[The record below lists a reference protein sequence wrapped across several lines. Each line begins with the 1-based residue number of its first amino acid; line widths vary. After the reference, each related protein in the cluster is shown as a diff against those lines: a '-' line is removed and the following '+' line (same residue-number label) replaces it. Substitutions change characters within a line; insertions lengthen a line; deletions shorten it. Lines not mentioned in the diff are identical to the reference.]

1 MINIIREFISNW
13 IKSLVVL
20 MIIISIVD
28 MVMPKGNMKR
38 YVNFIVGLIIV
49 FSIINPFARLTN
61 SNLSFEQE
69 VNSLSGEIYN
79 EFLIESQDEQIE
91 SVYLGSLKS
100 EIRNFLESNT
110 DYIINSVDI
119 TTSTEE
125 EGNFIIDEIFI
136 ELTINRSSDL
146 NKEIKIN
153 KIDIGDTK
161 RKGEY
166 LAEEPNVKNLIANH
180 LQLDKN
186 KIKISI
192 EDKEDKYGGNTE

>member
-69 VNSLSGEIYN
+69 
-79 EFLIESQDEQIE
+79 DRK
-91 SVYLGSLKS
+91 SV
-100 EIRNFLESNT
+100 
-110 DYIINSVDI
+110 V
-119 TTSTEE
+119 
-125 EGNFIIDEIFI
+125 
-136 ELTINRSSDL
+136 
-146 NKEIKIN
+146 
-153 KIDIGDTK
+153 
-161 RKGEY
+161 
-166 LAEEPNVKNLIANH
+166 
-180 LQLDKN
+180 
-186 KIKISI
+186 
-192 EDKEDKYGGNTE
+192 